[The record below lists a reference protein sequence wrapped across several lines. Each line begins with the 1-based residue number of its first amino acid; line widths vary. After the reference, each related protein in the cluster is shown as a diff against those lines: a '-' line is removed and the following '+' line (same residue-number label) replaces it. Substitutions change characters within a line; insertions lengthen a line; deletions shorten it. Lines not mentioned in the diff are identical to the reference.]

1 LLKLL
6 RWLLALSICTASPLP
21 LLGAETARIRASY
34 ASLSPSSSILSLTQD
49 AGFFKR
55 EGLDVEIL
63 YVPAGSLN
71 VQALISKELQL
82 STLGGPAVVQ
92 AGLQGADLVYIAGIA
107 NRLMVALVAQPSIKR
122 VAELKKKRIGITRF
136 GSNIDLQARVLLS
149 NMGVAPKD
157 TTFLQIGGNVERL
170 AALKSGL
177 VDASFFSP
185 EMMSRA
191 KQEGL
196 SILFDPRQNAPIPWL
211 QTGVVTSR
219 DLIINQRALVRRL
232 ARAVFNG
239 MTTFRN
245 DPELT
250 LRFLARFLRQNDR
263 DQLREAYEEYST
275 DFPWPPYPTREGLSF
290 ILEQS
295 VKSSSKKADD
305 FIDLSFLSEFEKQG
319 FFRKY

>member
-1 LLKLL
+1 
-6 RWLLALSICTASPLP
+6 
-21 LLGAETARIRASY
+21 
-34 ASLSPSSSILSLTQD
+34 LSLTQD

-55 EGLDVEIL
+55 EGLDVEVL

-122 VAELKKKRIGITRF
+122 VAELRKRRIGITRF

-149 NMGVAPKD
+149 NMGVAPKE
-157 TTFLQIGGNVERL
+157 TTFMQIGGNVERL

-219 DLIINQRALVRRL
+219 DLIINQRALVRSL

-239 MTTFRN
+239 MGMFRN
-245 DPELT
+245 DPEFT

-275 DFPWPPYPTREGLSF
+275 DFPWPPYPTKEGLSF

-305 FIDLSFLSEFEKQG
+305 FIDLSFLNEFEKQG
-319 FFRKY
+319 FFRK

>member
-1 LLKLL
+1 
-6 RWLLALSICTASPLP
+6 
-21 LLGAETARIRASY
+21 
-34 ASLSPSSSILSLTQD
+34 LSLTQD

-55 EGLDVEIL
+55 EGLDVEVL

-71 VQALISKELQL
+71 VQALIAKELQI

-107 NRLMVALVAQPSIKR
+107 NRLMVALVAQPSIKH
-122 VAELKKKRIGITRF
+122 VTELRKKRIGITRF

-149 NMGVAPKD
+149 NMGVAPKE

-196 SILFDPRQNAPIPWL
+196 TILFDPRQNAPIPWL

-219 DLIINQRALVRRL
+219 DLITNQRALVRNL

-239 MTTFRN
+239 MSTFRN

-250 LRFLARFLRQNDR
+250 MKFLARFLRQNDK
-263 DQLREAYEEYST
+263 DQLREAYEEYLT
-275 DFPWPPYPTREGLSF
+275 GFPWPPYPTKEGIAF
-290 ILEQS
+290 ILEQTG
-295 VKSSSKKADD
+295 KSSAKKADD
-305 FIDLSFLSEFEKQG
+305 FIDLSFINESEKQG
-319 FFRKY
+319 FFRK